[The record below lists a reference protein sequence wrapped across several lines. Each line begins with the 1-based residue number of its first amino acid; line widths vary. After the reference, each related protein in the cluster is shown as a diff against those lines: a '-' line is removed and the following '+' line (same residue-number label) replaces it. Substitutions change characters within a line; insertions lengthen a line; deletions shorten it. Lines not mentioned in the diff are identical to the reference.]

1 MRSILVEFLVTA
13 PTEAMQPRYQYSLPQ
28 NARQVIEPDL
38 NCSESTRVIPRN
50 VRDWHEAAD

>member
-28 NARQVIEPDL
+28 NARQVMRLEL
-38 NCSESTRVIPRN
+38 F
-50 VRDWHEAAD
+50 